1 MIEFYA
7 AVARRSLDGF
17 ANEDWHREQRLTR
30 EQALRAMTLDAA
42 YAAFQDRERGSIAV
56 GKRADF
62 TVLSADIMQ
71 IPEPE
76 ILRTRCVMTIV
87 GGAVVFQAK

>member
-17 ANEDWHREQRLTR
+17 ANADWQPAQRLTR
-30 EQALRAMTLDAA
+30 EQALRALTVGPA
-42 YAAFQDRERGSIAV
+42 YAAFEETERGTLAV
-56 GKRADF
+56 GKWADL
-62 TVLSADIMQ
+62 TILSADIMS

-76 ILRTRCVMTIV
+76 ILRTRCLATIV
-87 GGAVVFQAK
+87 GGEVVHEAW